1 MSHGHGGV
9 EIAVLIAL
17 SLYLLPSLIAALR
30 GHLDAAAIFVLNLVL
45 GWTGLGWLVALIWS
59 LTGNTRRNFGRNR
72 GP

>member
-1 MSHGHGGV
+1 MSQGHGGV

-17 SLYLLPSLIAALR
+17 SLYLLPSMVAALR

-59 LTGNTRRNFGRNR
+59 LTGNARRNQPHNR
-72 GP
+72 GS